1 MRQYVVPALIEAMRI
16 AMFVALAVLLLLGTQ
31 AVR

>member
-1 MRQYVVPALIEAMRI
+1 MRHYVVPTLIEVVR
-16 AMFVALAVLLLLGTQ
+16 VALFIGLAVLLLLGTQ